1 MEFSA
6 LSSAMDMIGCG
17 GQTDSDHPGL
27 TAEGR
32 TARQGYAPHIEERGA
47 GLSRNDYHI
56 RGSRMAVIVGEG
68 GGNEDQP
75 RGGLARA
82 PSSILEGEGVDG
94 LRRGEGLSLDE

>member
-1 MEFSA
+1 M
-6 LSSAMDMIGCG
+6 AMI
-17 GQTDSDHPGL
+17 DSDHPGL

-56 RGSRMAVIVGEG
+56 RGSRMAVVVGKG
-68 GGNEDQP
+68 RDEDQP

-82 PSSILEGEGVDG
+82 PSSTLEGEGVDG
-94 LRRGEGLSLDE
+94 LRRGEGRSLGE